1 MVESVNPHW
10 LTPEWPAPA
19 NVRAVCTTRQ
29 GGVSVAPFASLNL
42 GDHVGDDPY
51 AVARNRM
58 IVGDVLRLPTEPL
71 WLQQVHGVD
80 VCGMDVGTCYPTG
93 DASVALRK
101 NQVCVVMTADCLPVL
116 FCNKA
121 GTRVAA
127 AHAGWR
133 GLQAGVLEQTLA
145 KLDCPPTE
153 VLAWLGPAI
162 GPQAFEV
169 GAEVC
174 EAFMQHDPAAQAAFQ
189 PSANAGKW
197 LADIYLLAR
206 QRLAAAGVSAIS
218 GGDLCTYTDAQRF
231 FSYRRDGQTGR
242 MACLIWMDA

>member
-1 MVESVNPHW
+1 MNPHW
-10 LTPEWPAPA
+10 ITPDWPASA
-19 NVRAVCTTRQ
+19 NVRAVCTTRH

-58 IVGDVLRLPTEPL
+58 IVGDSLRLPTEPL
-71 WLQQVHGVD
+71 WLKQVHGVD
-80 VCGMDVGTCYPTG
+80 VCGMDVGQCYPTG
-93 DASVALRK
+93 DASLALRK

-116 FCNKA
+116 FCDKA

-145 KLDCPPTE
+145 RLDCSSAE
-153 VLAWLGPAI
+153 VMAWLGPAI
-162 GPQAFEV
+162 GPGAFEV
-169 GAEVC
+169 GGEVRD
-174 EAFMQHDPAAQAAFQ
+174 AFMQHDPAAVEAFR
-189 PSANAGKW
+189 PSTNDGKW
-197 LADIYLLAR
+197 LADIYRLAR
-206 QRLAAAGVSAIS
+206 QRLQAAGVEAVY
-218 GGDLCTYTDAQRF
+218 GGDLCTYTDTERF